1 MFQFGFFQKQTLRK
15 RLGSLTKA
23 GDPKNTTEGPGK
35 VKYKG
40 DKSQYSVLMTRLP
53 MGANE
58 GQSCWVPQNCPFRN
72 GKVEYLLTLTFP
84 G

>member
-23 GDPKNTTEGPGK
+23 GDPKNTNDGLGK

-40 DKSQYSVLMTRLP
+40 DK
-53 MGANE
+53 N
-58 GQSCWVPQNCPFRN
+58 
-72 GKVEYLLTLTFP
+72 
-84 G
+84 